1 MHLFSSQIFFNA
13 TMTAHKWIFIAF
25 HKEDCKCKRHTYINL
40 HTWKRKVLSTTHIQ
54 SFNYKDRRMC
64 VCWMHPKNDI
74 ILFSLFSKLKI
85 GFYRR
90 QYFNARSVYI
100 LKTTYNH
107 FILYYRRLVHLQ
119 SLAMCSFHTKIRLT
133 SSRTAQLICGLFNTF
148 AITKARTYAIIQCIF
163 WIWALC

>member
-90 QYFNARSVYI
+90 QYFNARSVYFLKPRTTI
-100 LKTTYNH
+100 LYYIIVGWFTYNH
-107 FILYYRRLVHLQ
+107 LQCVHFIQKSALHHPELHNLYVV
-119 SLAMCSFHTKIRLT
+119 
-133 SSRTAQLICGLFNTF
+133 SSILLP
-148 AITKARTYAIIQCIF
+148 
-163 WIWALC
+163 